1 MKINTVKNLR
11 IIFLISLLPV
21 ILSWTT
27 RSCKSLD
34 KLTMFHMELIDSA
47 EIPSQIGINLPFNIY
62 TPPIRTNSS
71 QIFENN
77 DTRKDLIEEIKLELL
92 SLRIF
97 APENSDFS
105 FLNSIEI
112 YIVSSTLDEKLVA
125 WKYDIGNDVGKELD
139 LELSPEDLSAYII
152 EDEIELRL
160 STVTDK
166 INLSDIHLEITAGF
180 FINARILGI

>member
-1 MKINTVKNLR
+1 MKNFRL
-11 IIFLISLLPV
+11 IFLISMLP
-21 ILSWTT
+21 IIFSWTT

-34 KLTMFHMELIDSA
+34 KLTMFHMELVDSA
-47 EIPSQIGINLPFNIY
+47 VIPSQIGINLPFNIY
-62 TPPIRTNSS
+62 TPPIRTNSF
-71 QIFENN
+71 QVFENHN
-77 DTRKDLIEEIKLELL
+77 TRKDLIEEIKLELL

-112 YIVSSTLDEKLVA
+112 YLVPADKEEILIA

-139 LELSPEDLSAYII
+139 LELTPDDLTAYII
-152 EDEIELRL
+152 EDELELHL

-180 FINARILGI
+180 FVNAKILGI